1 MEKLKNMLDEVTVS
15 RIATLNDA
23 FRKAGIGYMLTGG
36 VQTVTNLMGLLQ
48 AIKDYDNFNEDND
61 HTVNMTSDGL
71 IGTVTRFSG
80 R

>member
-1 MEKLKNMLDEVTVS
+1 MEKLKNILDEVTVS
-15 RIATLNDA
+15 KIATLNDA

-61 HTVNMTSDGL
+61 PYETV
-71 IGTVTRFSG
+71 
-80 R
+80 